1 MKWVTRTAI
10 LLAVALLFVGG
21 FFALDSTGIF
31 DSLDRGPGRESAEH
45 AAELGEELG
54 EEHSEGAATVAG
66 GETESHPRRGMGQ
79 GREHVEAG
87 GFSLFELSRNL
98 GIIAVIVLLFIAVD
112 WMRLRVFGRR
122 RNKADGANA

>member
-21 FFALDSTGIF
+21 FFALDSTGVF

-45 AAELGEELG
+45 AAELGEE
-54 EEHSEGAATVAG
+54 HSEGAATAAG

-87 GFSLFELSRNL
+87 GFSLFDLSKNL

-112 WMRLRVFGRR
+112 WMRLRFLGRR
-122 RNKADGANA
+122 RNKADGATT